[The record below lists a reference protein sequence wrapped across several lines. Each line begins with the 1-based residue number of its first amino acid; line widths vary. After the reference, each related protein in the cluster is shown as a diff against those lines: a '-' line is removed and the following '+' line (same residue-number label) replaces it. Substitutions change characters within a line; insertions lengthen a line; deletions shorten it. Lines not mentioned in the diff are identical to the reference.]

1 MENAFICRCLPIS
14 IHALREES
22 DVGEGPVEHA
32 DGISIHALRE
42 ESDRVCAVPDPDRP
56 ISIHAL
62 REESDVLA
70 CRVQSEERISIHAL
84 REESD
89 ERKRLRLP
97 AVSKFQSTL
106 SVRRATP
113 SVFSLTSA
121 LLFQSTLSVR
131 RATGIKDKDIRDFV
145 ISIHAL
151 REESDH
157 LHALPRTCG

>member
-32 DGISIHALRE
+32 DG
-42 ESDRVCAVPDPDRP
+42 

>member
-32 DGISIHALRE
+32 DGISIHALRK
-42 ESDRVCAVPDPDRP
+42 
-56 ISIHAL
+56 
-62 REESDVLA
+62 ESDVLA

>member
-56 ISIHAL
+56 
-62 REESDVLA
+62 
-70 CRVQSEERISIHAL
+70 ISIHAL

>member
-32 DGISIHALRE
+32 DG
-42 ESDRVCAVPDPDRP
+42 

-106 SVRRATP
+106 SVRRAT
-113 SVFSLTSA
+113 
-121 LLFQSTLSVR
+121 
-131 RATGIKDKDIRDFV
+131 GIKDKDIRDFV

>member
-32 DGISIHALRE
+32 DG
-42 ESDRVCAVPDPDRP
+42 

-106 SVRRATP
+106 SVRRAT
-113 SVFSLTSA
+113 SMC
-121 LLFQSTLSVR
+121 LLVPL
-131 RATGIKDKDIRDFV
+131 
-145 ISIHAL
+145 
-151 REESDH
+151 
-157 LHALPRTCG
+157 

>member
-42 ESDRVCAVPDPDRP
+42 ESDYAIRVEE
-56 ISIHAL
+56 AL
-62 REESDVLA
+62 
-70 CRVQSEERISIHAL
+70 
-84 REESD
+84 D
-89 ERKRLRLP
+89 E
-97 AVSKFQSTL
+97 
-106 SVRRATP
+106 
-113 SVFSLTSA
+113 
-121 LLFQSTLSVR
+121 
-131 RATGIKDKDIRDFV
+131 

-157 LHALPRTCG
+157 IGQLD

>member
-42 ESDRVCAVPDPDRP
+42 ESD
-56 ISIHAL
+56 
-62 REESDVLA
+62 VLA
-70 CRVQSEERISIHAL
+70 GRVQSEERISIHAL